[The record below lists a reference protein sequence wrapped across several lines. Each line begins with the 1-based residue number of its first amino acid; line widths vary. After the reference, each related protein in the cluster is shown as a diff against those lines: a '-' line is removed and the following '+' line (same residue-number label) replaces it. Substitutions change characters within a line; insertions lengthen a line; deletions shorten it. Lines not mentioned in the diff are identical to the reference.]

1 MNDMLKGVVHE
12 GTLAKMTN
20 RHEVAAPDLSIGTGL
35 GENVTSRL
43 RGTRNEASVSQAD
56 QEVQGHRP

>member
-20 RHEVAAPDLSIGTGL
+20 RHEVAAPDLSISTGL
-35 GENVTSRL
+35 GENVTSLKRLRLVIL
-43 RGTRNEASVSQAD
+43 RGTRNKG
-56 QEVQGHRP
+56 EVTSPP